1 MLSSSIFGLVMSGGV
16 AAAATD
22 TKSVLEVVAIAEVD
36 FGGILGTRAGAVAVG
51 MTSDCKV
58 LFTAQDAL
66 QFASGGASDGRA
78 RQKLAAMIQTDG
90 VPEGFHRGR
99 WKPVNGPREGGGLMR
114 SSLRPRVMCGIRDSS
129 HKHMHTQYTHTH
141 THTHTRTHTHTHK
154 YIHTHTPTPV
164 ARSCVL
170 SLSRNLSISLS
181 LGVPAC
187 VSGGGDALLAG
198 ADENSW
204 QSRPRHAC
212 ASSALTW
219 AAPTT
224 VQKHCPRKRH
234 TLMAGSSAYAHGR
247 HC

>member
-1 MLSSSIFGLVMSGGV
+1 MLSASIFGLAMSGGV
-16 AAAATD
+16 AAAAPD

-78 RQKLAAMIQTDG
+78 RQKLAAMMQTDG
-90 VPEGFHRGR
+90 VPESFHRGR

-114 SSLRPRVMCGIRDSS
+114 SSRVMCGIRDSS

-154 YIHTHTPTPV
+154 YIHTHTPWPDLV
-164 ARSCVL
+164 C
-170 SLSRNLSISLS
+170 SLSRNLSISTRFSLS

-204 QSRPRHAC
+204 QSRPRHAACQQCIDLGC
-212 ASSALTW
+212 ANYGAEALP
-219 AAPTT
+219 A
-224 VQKHCPRKRH
+224 
-234 TLMAGSSAYAHGR
+234 
-247 HC
+247 

>member
-1 MLSSSIFGLVMSGGV
+1 MSGGV
-16 AAAATD
+16 AAAAPD

-58 LFTAQDAL
+58 WFTAQDAL

-129 HKHMHTQYTHTH
+129 HIHMHTHNTHTH
-141 THTHTRTHTHTHK
+141 THTHTLAHTH
-154 YIHTHTPTPV
+154 IHTNTYTHPHPHPWPDLV
-164 ARSCVL
+164 C
-170 SLSRNLSISLS
+170 SLSRNLSLSLS
-181 LGVPAC
+181 LWVCRRVSQGAVMPCSQAQTKTRGNPDRGTRVPAVHSTHPAAAC
-187 VSGGGDALLAG
+187 MLPVRF
-198 ADENSW
+198 NSKP
-204 QSRPRHAC
+204 QSWCCWTRA
-212 ASSALTW
+212 
-219 AAPTT
+219 
-224 VQKHCPRKRH
+224 Q
-234 TLMAGSSAYAHGR
+234 
-247 HC
+247 

>member
-1 MLSSSIFGLVMSGGV
+1 MRSACIFVLAMSGAGAS
-16 AAAATD
+16 AAPD
-22 TKSVLEVVAIAEVD
+22 INSVLEVDKIAEVD

-58 LFTAQDAL
+58 WFTAQDAL

-114 SSLRPRVMCGIRDSS
+114 SCAAYVTAVTN
-129 HKHMHTQYTHTH
+129 MHTQYTHTH
-141 THTHTRTHTHTHK
+141 THTHSRTHT
-154 YIHTHTPTPV
+154 YIHTNTYTHPHPHPWPDLV
-164 ARSCVL
+164 CSLPRNL
-170 SLSRNLSISLS
+170 SLSLS
-181 LGVPAC
+181 LWVC
-187 VSGGGDALLAG
+187 RRVSQG
-198 ADENSW
+198 AVMPCSQAQTKTRGNPD
-204 QSRPRHAC
+204 RGTRR

>member
-1 MLSSSIFGLVMSGGV
+1 MRASCIFVLAMSGTG
-16 AAAATD
+16 AAAA
-22 TKSVLEVVAIAEVD
+22 SVTNSVWEVDKIAEVD
-36 FGGILGTRAGAVAVG
+36 FGMISGTRVGAVSVG
-51 MTSDCKV
+51 TTSDGRV
-58 LFTAQDAL
+58 WFTAQDVL

-90 VPEGFHRGR
+90 VPESFHRGR

-114 SSLRPRVMCGIRDSS
+114 SSRVMCGIRDSS

-141 THTHTRTHTHTHK
+141 THTHTRTHTYTHK
-154 YIHTHTPTPV
+154 YIHTHTPWPDLV
-164 ARSCVL
+164 C

-234 TLMAGSSAYAHGR
+234 TAHGR

>member
-1 MLSSSIFGLVMSGGV
+1 MLSASIVVVAMSGTG
-16 AAAATD
+16 AAAAPD
-22 TKSVLEVVAIAEVD
+22 TKSVLVVDKIAEVD

-154 YIHTHTPTPV
+154 YIHTHTHTPTPV

-170 SLSRNLSISLS
+170 SLSKSLYLSLS
-181 LGVPAC
+181 GCAGVC
-187 VSGGGDALLAG
+187 L
-198 ADENSW
+198 
-204 QSRPRHAC
+204 R
-212 ASSALTW
+212 
-219 AAPTT
+219 
-224 VQKHCPRKRH
+224 
-234 TLMAGSSAYAHGR
+234 GR
-247 HC
+247 

>member
-1 MLSSSIFGLVMSGGV
+1 MPLDARMLL
-16 AAAATD
+16 AAL
-22 TKSVLEVVAIAEVD
+22 S
-36 FGGILGTRAGAVAVG
+36 LGTMYVCPPPN
-51 MTSDCKV
+51 TNHKV
-58 LFTAQDAL
+58 
-66 QFASGGASDGRA
+66 
-78 RQKLAAMIQTDG
+78 
-90 VPEGFHRGR
+90 H
-99 WKPVNGPREGGGLMR
+99 
-114 SSLRPRVMCGIRDSS
+114 
-129 HKHMHTQYTHTH
+129 THTH
-141 THTHTRTHTHTHK
+141 THTRTRTHTHTHK
-154 YIHTHTPTPV
+154 YIHTPTPTPV
-164 ARSCVL
+164 ARSCVCVAMSSL
-170 SLSRNLSISLS
+170 SLSKSLSISLS

-187 VSGGGDALLAG
+187 VSGGGDSLLAG

>member
-1 MLSSSIFGLVMSGGV
+1 MSGGV
-16 AAAATD
+16 AAAAAD
-22 TKSVLEVVAIAEVD
+22 TKSVLVVDKIAEVD

-58 LFTAQDAL
+58 WFTAQDAL

-141 THTHTRTHTHTHK
+141 THTHTLTHTH
-154 YIHTHTPTPV
+154 IHTNTYTHTHPHPWPDLV
-164 ARSCVL
+164 C

-204 QSRPRHAC
+204 QSRPRHAACQQCIDLGC
-212 ASSALTW
+212 ANYGAEALP
-219 AAPTT
+219 A
-224 VQKHCPRKRH
+224 
-234 TLMAGSSAYAHGR
+234 
-247 HC
+247 

>member
-1 MLSSSIFGLVMSGGV
+1 MSGGV
-16 AAAATD
+16 AAAAAD
-22 TKSVLEVVAIAEVD
+22 TKSVLVVEKIAEVD

-141 THTHTRTHTHTHK
+141 THTLAHTHIHTNTYTHTHRGQ
-154 YIHTHTPTPV
+154 ILC
-164 ARSCVL
+164 AL
-170 SLSRNLSISLS
+170 SLEISLS
-181 LGVPAC
+181 LLASLSLWVCRRVSQGAVMPCSQAQTKTRGNPDRGTRVPA
-187 VSGGGDALLAG
+187 V
-198 ADENSW
+198 
-204 QSRPRHAC
+204 H
-212 ASSALTW
+212 
-219 AAPTT
+219 
-224 VQKHCPRKRH
+224 
-234 TLMAGSSAYAHGR
+234 
-247 HC
+247 